1 LSEVDINYSI
11 NDGKL
16 KLSLI
21 NKIDHYWISILFGF
35 MPLIVFVLSIK
46 DSASFDNSRLFLIML
61 FCFPIS
67 LVTFFLQKN
76 KLKIKSVETNL
87 SNEEIVKKIEN
98 LAIELNWELINKKR
112 NYFLYVTN
120 PKFTSGSWGEQI
132 TIFTNEKNVYV
143 NSICDLNKRTSIV
156 SMGKNHKNEQAIIKS
171 FSIS

>member
-1 LSEVDINYSI
+1 MREEDINYSI
-11 NDGKL
+11 NEGKL

-98 LAIELNWELINKKR
+98 LAFELNWELKDKKS
-112 NYFLYVTN
+112 NYFFYVTN
-120 PKFTSGSWGEQI
+120 PKLISGSWGEQI
-132 TIFTNEKNVYV
+132 TVFIRENKVYV
-143 NSICDLNKRTSIV
+143 NSICDLSKRTSIV
-156 SMGKNHKNEQAIIKS
+156 SMGRNHKNEQAIIKS